1 MAKSQERRMD
11 MSKIDYFKYF
21 GETSAKK
28 VRQKLT
34 ELVDDEHGIKKLK
47 EYLIE
52 NDADFNRDLFI
63 EFFEAEVAERKSSK
77 QDYTAPELARLLYML
92 RPDGTSYYDP
102 TAGTGSLLIEPL
114 NAGKRVSYNEYDAEA
129 AAFGKLNAELRGK
142 QFEHYTISDALKIQD
157 DIKYDTIL
165 SNPPYSLKYDP
176 EDCNFEL
183 FKQAGKKAPKSK
195 ADYAFIA
202 MIMDRLTDDGTALVI
217 LPHGVLFRGNAEG
230 KLREQLI
237 KNNWVDA
244 IIGMPSNLFSGT
256 GIPVAILVLKKH
268 RSSEDVLFIDA
279 SNDFEKAKNM
289 NILRDEDLNKIVNT
303 YNERKD
309 VDKYAYVAQ
318 LSELEENDF
327 NLSIPRYVDTFEE
340 EEPVDVEALVNDLTE
355 LDAEET
361 RLKSELTQTAKELVG
376 TNQEGVKT
384 LRAIKAALELL

>member
-1 MAKSQERRMD
+1 

-28 VRQKLT
+28 VRRKLT
-34 ELVDDEHGIKKLK
+34 ELVDDEQGIHQFKK
-47 EYLIE
+47 YLVE
-52 NDADFNRDLFI
+52 NNADFNRDLFL

-77 QDYTAPELARLLYML
+77 QDYTAPKLARLLYML
-92 RPDGTSYYDP
+92 RPDGTRYYDP

-114 NAGKRVSYNEYDAEA
+114 NSGKQVSYNEFDAEA

-165 SNPPYSLKYDP
+165 SNPPYSLKYDQD
-176 EDCNFEL
+176 ECDFEL

-237 KNNWVDA
+237 KNNWLDA
-244 IIGMPSNLFSGT
+244 IIGMPANLFSGT
-256 GIPVAILVLKKH
+256 GIPVAILVLKKQH
-268 RSSEDVLFIDA
+268 STDDVLFIDA
-279 SNDFEKAKNM
+279 SNNFEKAKNM
-289 NILRDEDLNKIVNT
+289 NVLREEDLNKIVQT
-303 YNERKD
+303 YNERQD
-309 VDKYAYVAQ
+309 VDKYAHVAP

-327 NLSIPRYVDTFEE
+327 NLNIPRYVDTFEE
-340 EEPVDVEALVNDLTE
+340 EEPVDVEALVNDLA
-355 LDAEET
+355 DINAEET
-361 RLKSELTQTAKELVG
+361 RLKSELTKTAKELVG
-376 TNQEGVKT
+376 TNQEGVTT
-384 LRAIKAALELL
+384 LRAIKAAVEQL